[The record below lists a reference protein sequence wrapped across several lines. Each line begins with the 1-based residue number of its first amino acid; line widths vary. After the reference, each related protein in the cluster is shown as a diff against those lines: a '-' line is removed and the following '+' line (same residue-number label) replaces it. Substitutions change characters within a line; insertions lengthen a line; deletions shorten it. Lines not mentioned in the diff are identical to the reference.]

1 MGGLRRQETQLGF
14 LEEGMMENNAITIPQ
29 KEDRLPELRR
39 QISELG
45 SR

>member
-1 MGGLRRQETQLGF
+1 MGGLRRQETPVRFFG
-14 LEEGMMENNAITIPQ
+14 GMMMENNAITIPQ